1 MFSLKPKEEKFFEL
15 FREGAGI
22 VKEGSQLMQN
32 MMSCYECM
40 EDRLAELLKLQKRG
54 DEVTETIIRR
64 LDETFITPFDRE
76 DIYSLARGL
85 DEILDAICSSVDK
98 MVLYQI
104 GKPLEE
110 FQQMVEVFGKNTET
124 ISETVL
130 LLRDIKKNYSVIM
143 ENCQEIKRLES
154 EGDHLYRLGV
164 ARIMRLEPIYGFAS
178 DTASSLVIVGASFL
192 GAPVSTTHVVS
203 SAIMGVGSTKRLTAV
218 RWGVALNIVSAWVM
232 TAPISA
238 MLGAVFYLLASFI
251 ISS

>member
-98 MVLYQI
+98 MVLYKI

-164 ARIMRLEPIYGFAS
+164 AQLFEGRLPLLDVMKWKEVYQQIEKALDRSEKIGK
-178 DTASSLVIVGASFL
+178 TIQG
-192 GAPVSTTHVVS
+192 VVLKY
-203 SAIMGVGSTKRLTAV
+203 A
-218 RWGVALNIVSAWVM
+218 
-232 TAPISA
+232 
-238 MLGAVFYLLASFI
+238 
-251 ISS
+251 